1 MKANRKNY
9 AIHAFKG
16 NVIGTVSEGA
26 VRGKMEI
33 DIDIK
38 ADKTAPVRLSLPE
51 EAKDA
56 PEGDPFDDSKP
67 QTNLP
72 TTSPTRRTN
81 PPTTNQRPQKTPPTV
96 DQNPPKIL
104 SMARRPHETTRNGN
118 GNRASEMRQA
128 THLREKAASRGHRAP
143 RSDSSGSGTRRLA
156 DVEEAVFAQEFHT
169 AIGENDRAA
178 ARAPTRLRNSAVPR
192 QAANATQ

>member
-1 MKANRKNY
+1 MKANRENY

-33 DIDIK
+33 DIGIK

-81 PPTTNQRPQKTPPTV
+81 PPATNQRPQKTPPTA

-104 SMARRPHETTRNGN
+104 SMARRPHEATRNGN
-118 GNRASEMRQA
+118 GNRASEMR
-128 THLREKAASRGHRAP
+128 
-143 RSDSSGSGTRRLA
+143 
-156 DVEEAVFAQEFHT
+156 
-169 AIGENDRAA
+169 
-178 ARAPTRLRNSAVPR
+178 
-192 QAANATQ
+192 

>member
-1 MKANRKNY
+1 M
-9 AIHAFKG
+9 IE
-16 NVIGTVSEGA
+16 TVSEGA

-81 PPTTNQRPQKTPPTV
+81 PPTTNQRPQKTPPTA